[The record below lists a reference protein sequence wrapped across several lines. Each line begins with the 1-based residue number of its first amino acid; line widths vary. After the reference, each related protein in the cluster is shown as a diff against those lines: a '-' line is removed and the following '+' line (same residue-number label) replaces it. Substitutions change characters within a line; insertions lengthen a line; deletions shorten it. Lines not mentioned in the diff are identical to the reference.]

1 MSETNIRYT
10 SPKDP
15 SKLKEWASVDE
26 AVYDLFFSTC
36 VTHGARYKNSNVT
49 GGVLSTSP
57 SDTVIPGYIGY
68 KQLLGLGLWAG
79 GLEYAK
85 LESGLLAAAANVHA
99 VMNGYVQAIAPK
111 EEVELIQSHLAKLSQ
126 KEVDMQTVDRRLTQ
140 LLLPSPDG
148 QSYISVT
155 PLESGGVSELFVTR
169 LRTKK
174 DAFFKLVKKDIEK
187 KSITEE
193 QEKSGFF
200 TRFPIRVPHPLG
212 GGIPRNAGYFAQT
225 YSIQSPSLCSFP
237 AKSESVSSAIS
248 IAHRKPSSYFYLPK
262 KLIQEYSQFRTK
274 HTTEGQTFPS
284 SLELRE
290 QEKKLVGN
298 LARAALRILNSNA
311 NSVCAYQSIPKISER
326 LETLG
331 TYARACLDPALRDAE
346 WFELFANDIASRIAS
361 CRETET
367 VLGQKALVN
376 AVNLSPHA
384 TRTVASWCLLAII
397 NNQGEV
403 R

>member
-15 SKLKEWASVDE
+15 SKLKEWAPLAES
-26 AVYDLFFSTC
+26 VYDLFFSTC
-36 VTHGARYKNSNVT
+36 VTHGARYKNTNVT
-49 GGVLSTSP
+49 GGVLSPSP

-68 KQLLGLGLWAG
+68 KQLVGLGLWSG

-85 LESGLLAAAANVHA
+85 LESGLLAAASNVHA
-99 VMNGYVQAIAPK
+99 VMNDYVQTTAPK
-111 EEVELIQSHLAKLSQ
+111 KEVDYIQSHLKKLKQSD
-126 KEVDMQTVDRRLTQ
+126 VDMKTVDRRLTQ
-140 LLLPSPDG
+140 LLLPDQDG
-148 QSYISVT
+148 RSYIAVT
-155 PLESGGVSELFVTR
+155 PLESGAVSELFVTR
-169 LRTKK
+169 IRSKK
-174 DAFFKLVKKDIEK
+174 EAFFKRIKKESEK
-187 KSITEE
+187 KALTEE

-225 YSIQSPSLCSFP
+225 YSIQSPVLCSFP
-237 AKSESVSSAIS
+237 IKDQSVSSAFS
-248 IAHRKPSSYFYLPK
+248 IVHRKPSSYFYLPK

-290 QEKKLVGN
+290 KEKQLVGN
-298 LARAALRILNSNA
+298 IARAALRILNSNA
-311 NSVCAYQSIPKISER
+311 SRVCAYQSVDKISEK
-326 LETLG
+326 LKTLNP
-331 TYARACLDPALRDAE
+331 YDHACLDPALRNAAWLD
-346 WFELFANDIASRIAS
+346 LFANDIASRIANY
-361 CRETET
+361 REKES
-367 VLGQKALVN
+367 VSGQKALVN
-376 AVNLSPHA
+376 AVNLSPQA
-384 TRTVASWCLLAII
+384 TRTIASWCLFAIT